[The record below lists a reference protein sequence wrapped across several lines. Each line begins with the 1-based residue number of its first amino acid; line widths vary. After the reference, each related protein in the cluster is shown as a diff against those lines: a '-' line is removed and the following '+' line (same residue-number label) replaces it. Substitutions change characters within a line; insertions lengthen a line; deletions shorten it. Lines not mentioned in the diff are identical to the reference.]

1 MTVSLNIQNSK
12 NIFWGILEQTA
23 LIADQFWAIEKIT
36 LKSLTIL
43 YIQAKSQ
50 LQVAQSKIVTGSKS
64 LWTKIG
70 LKN

>member
-1 MTVSLNIQNSK
+1 MIQTKQNY
-12 NIFWGILEQTA
+12 FLGILEQTA
-23 LIADQFWAIEKIT
+23 LIVGQFWTIEKIT

-70 LKN
+70 SKN